1 MANPVLPS
9 SGVLSPLGLDAVRPA
24 PGFWGD
30 RIALNRDVTIA
41 HCQEWE
47 EREGWIGNFRG
58 RLPRKGREFSDSET
72 YKLLEAM
79 AWADHPALP
88 ELAETV
94 ARAQEGDGYLNTRWT
109 GNRYADFE
117 WGHELY
123 CYGHL
128 IQAGVARL
136 RMHGEDRLTE
146 VVRRAADHI
155 CRRFMD
161 TSETCGHPVVEMA
174 LVELYR
180 ATGTDRYLEMARR
193 FVERRGLPALG
204 EIPFGRAYFQDD
216 VPVRR
221 ARSLR
226 GHAVRA
232 LYLASGVVDVAVET
246 GDVELLKAVE
256 AQWERAVARRTHLTG
271 GMGSRHSDESFGEDY
286 ELPPDRAYS
295 ETCAGIASIMLSHRL
310 LLATGDAR
318 YADLAERTLYNVLA
332 TGVALDGRSF
342 FYANPL
348 RVRVPAEPLNGV
360 NHAAEGGLR
369 SPWFDV
375 SCCPHNIARTLAS
388 LAAYVATS
396 DAGGLQIHHF
406 TPGEITQGSLGVRV
420 ETGYPWSGG
429 VCVRVLSGGS
439 GRISLRVPAW
449 AKGATLSY
457 GPAAPGGA
465 NGPGGGPVAGPGSRL
480 GVGLGAATS
489 GISHMS
495 GAREVEPG
503 YAVVE
508 GDWRPGDEI
517 RLELPMAPRW
527 TFPDRRV
534 DALRGSVAVERGPLV
549 YCAESV
555 ADEPPLADVAARVSS
570 PPTDHLTDH
579 PTDHLTGHLADSPA
593 GAPAAIPAPEAAGA
607 EAGAPVPVAGAPVDP
622 ADPVADTRSGPVTPG
637 DPVTDAP
644 GGSATPADPVTGTP
658 GGSVGSAGPE
668 GDPVVEVEV
677 AVVLGAPDANGW
689 PYGPV
694 PDSVAGVDT
703 VLRLVPYHRWGNR
716 GPATMRVWLPVAE

>member
-30 RIALNRDVTIA
+30 RVTLNRDVTIA
-41 HCQEWE
+41 HCQEWM

-58 RLPRKGREFSDSET
+58 RLPRKGREFSDSEI
-72 YKLLEAM
+72 YKLLEGM

-94 ARAQEGDGYLNTRWT
+94 ARAQEGDGYLNTRWS
-109 GNRYADFE
+109 GHRYTDFE

-146 VVRRAADHI
+146 VVKRAADHI

-180 ATGTDRYLEMARR
+180 ATGTERYLEMARR
-193 FVERRGLPALG
+193 FVERRGLPALA

-221 ARSLR
+221 AQSLR

-246 GDVELLKAVE
+246 GDEELLKAVE

-271 GMGSRHSDESFGEDY
+271 GMGSRHTDESFGDDY

-318 YADLAERTLYNVLA
+318 YADVAERTLYNVLA
-332 TGVALDGRSF
+332 TAVALDGRSF

-348 RVRVPAEPLNGV
+348 RVRVPAVPLNGV

-375 SCCPHNIARTLAS
+375 SCCPNNIARTLAS
-388 LAAYVATS
+388 LPAYVATS
-396 DAGGLQIHHF
+396 DAGGVQIHHF
-406 TPGEITQGSLGVRV
+406 TPGEITHGPLALRV

-429 VCVRVLSGGS
+429 VRVRVLSGGS

-449 AKGATLSY
+449 AKGATLAY
-457 GPAAPGGA
+457 GPAGPDGGA
-465 NGPGGGPVAGPGSRL
+465 GSDAGGSD
-480 GVGLGAATS
+480 
-489 GISHMS
+489 ISHMS
-495 GAREVEPG
+495 GSREVEPG
-503 YAVVE
+503 YAVVA

-517 RLELPMAPRW
+517 RLDLPMAPRW

-555 ADEPPLADVAARVSS
+555 ADEPPLADVAARISS
-570 PPTDHLTDH
+570 APIDHQ
-579 PTDHLTGHLADSPA
+579 TGSPE
-593 GAPAAIPAPEAAGA
+593 GASAAVPVPRAAGS
-607 EAGAPVPVAGAPVDP
+607 EAGAPDPVAGAP
-622 ADPVADTRSGPVTPG
+622 A
-637 DPVTDAP
+637 
-644 GGSATPADPVTGTP
+644 
-658 GGSVGSAGPE
+658 
-668 GDPVVEVEV
+668 DPVVEIEV
-677 AVVLGAPDANGW
+677 AVVLGAPATDDW
-689 PYGPV
+689 PYGPT
-694 PDSVAGVDT
+694 PDAPEGAET

-716 GPATMRVWLPVAE
+716 GPATMRVWLPVAD

>member
-47 EREGWIGNFRG
+47 EREGWIANFRG
-58 RLPRKGREFSDSET
+58 RLPRKGREFSDSEI

-109 GNRYADFE
+109 GNRYIDFE

-180 ATGTDRYLEMARR
+180 ATGTERYLEMARR
-193 FVERRGLPALG
+193 FVERRGLPALA

-216 VPVRR
+216 LPVRR
-221 ARSLR
+221 AQSLR

-246 GDVELLKAVE
+246 GDEELLKAVE

-271 GMGSRHSDESFGEDY
+271 GMGSRHTDESFGEDY

-295 ETCAGIASIMLSHRL
+295 ETCAGIASIMLAHRL

-318 YADLAERTLYNVLA
+318 YADVAERTLYNVLA
-332 TGVALDGRSF
+332 TAVALDGRSF

-348 RVRVPAEPLNGV
+348 RVRVPAVPLNGV

-375 SCCPHNIARTLAS
+375 SCCPNNIARTLAS
-388 LAAYVATS
+388 LPAYMATS
-396 DAGGLQIHHF
+396 DAGGVQIHHF
-406 TPGEITQGSLGVRV
+406 TPGEITHGPLALRV

-429 VCVRVLSGGS
+429 VRVRVLSGGS
-439 GRISLRVPAW
+439 GQISLRVPAW
-449 AKGATLSY
+449 AKGATLAY
-457 GPAAPGGA
+457 GPAGPDGGA
-465 NGPGGGPVAGPGSRL
+465 DTGGSN
-480 GVGLGAATS
+480 
-489 GISHMS
+489 ISHMS
-495 GAREVEPG
+495 GSREVEPG
-503 YAVVE
+503 YAVVA

-517 RLELPMAPRW
+517 RLDLPMAPRW

-555 ADEPPLADVAARVSS
+555 ADEPPLADVAARISS
-570 PPTDHLTDH
+570 APIDRP
-579 PTDHLTGHLADSPA
+579 AD
-593 GAPAAIPAPEAAGA
+593 PAAGPT
-607 EAGAPVPVAGAPVDP
+607 VDP
-622 ADPVADTRSGPVTPG
+622 A
-637 DPVTDAP
+637 
-644 GGSATPADPVTGTP
+644 
-658 GGSVGSAGPE
+658 AGPTV
-668 GDPVVEVEV
+668 DSVVEIEV
-677 AVVLGAPDANGW
+677 AVVLGAPATDDW

-694 PDSVAGVDT
+694 PDAPEGADT

-716 GPATMRVWLPVAE
+716 GPATMRVWLPVAD

>member
-9 SGVLSPLGLDAVRPA
+9 SGVLSPLGLDAVRLA

-30 RIALNRDVTIA
+30 RVALNRDVTIA

-109 GNRYADFE
+109 GNRYTDFE

-146 VVRRAADHI
+146 VVIRAADHI

-161 TSETCGHPVVEMA
+161 TSETCGHPEVEMA

-180 ATGTDRYLEMARR
+180 ATGTERYLEMARR

-216 VPVRR
+216 VPIRQ
-221 ARSLR
+221 AQSLR

-246 GDVELLKAVE
+246 GDGELLKAVE

-295 ETCAGIASIMLSHRL
+295 ETCAGIGSIMLAHRL

-332 TGVALDGRSF
+332 TGVALDGKSF

-348 RVRVPAEPLNGV
+348 RVRVPAEPLEGV

-406 TPGEITQGSLGVRV
+406 TPGEITHGSLGVRV

-457 GPAAPGGA
+457 GPAAPSDASGPDGAHGPGGA
-465 NGPGGGPVAGPGSRL
+465 NGPGGGPVSGPGSRL
-480 GVGLGAATS
+480 GAGPGAATS
-489 GISHMS
+489 GISYMS

-534 DALRGSVAVERGPLV
+534 DAVRGSVAVERGPLV

-570 PPTDHLTDH
+570 PPTDRLTGHLADH
-579 PTDHLTGHLADSPA
+579 PTNHPTGHLADSPA
-593 GAPAAIPAPEAAGA
+593 GASAAAPAPEAAGS
-607 EAGAPVPVAGAPVDP
+607 EAGAPVPVAGAPVEP
-622 ADPVADTRSGPVTPG
+622 
-637 DPVTDAP
+637 
-644 GGSATPADPVTGTP
+644 
-658 GGSVGSAGPE
+658 AGPAV
-668 GDPVVEVEV
+668 DPVVEVEV
-677 AVVLGAPDANGW
+677 AVVLGAPEANGW
-689 PYGPV
+689 PYGTASDPV
-694 PDSVAGVDT
+694 EGVDT

-716 GPATMRVWLPVAE
+716 GPATMRVWLPAAE